1 MSEKRVK
8 AGIALTPKHLKLCDE
23 NLTRAGIRSR
33 NSFVER
39 AIEFYVNYLLTQ
51 ELPQL
56 HRDGFDTNRFETLC
70 KSLGTGQYKMAV
82 ELATV
87 ARLLSTILNTN
98 SEELRWI
105 REDSAQEVKNLE
117 PSRSAGSAKYRA
129 APSQSKTA
137 HEQAASRTGGRRRP
151 NHLIPSRSITATPT
165 AMGNRRKKT

>member
-23 NLTRAGIRSR
+23 NLTRAGVRSR

-70 KSLGTGQYKMAV
+70 KSLDRPVQDGGGAGHGGPSAV
-82 ELATV
+82 H
-87 ARLLSTILNTN
+87 N
-98 SEELRWI
+98 SEH
-105 REDSAQEVKNLE
+105 Q
-117 PSRSAGSAKYRA
+117 
-129 APSQSKTA
+129 Q
-137 HEQAASRTGGRRRP
+137 
-151 NHLIPSRSITATPT
+151 
-165 AMGNRRKKT
+165 

>member
-23 NLTRAGIRSR
+23 NLTRAGVRSR

-82 ELATV
+82 ELAV
-87 ARLLSTILNTN
+87 I
-98 SEELRWI
+98 
-105 REDSAQEVKNLE
+105 V
-117 PSRSAGSAKYRA
+117 
-129 APSQSKTA
+129 TA
-137 HEQAASRTGGRRRP
+137 
-151 NHLIPSRSITATPT
+151 
-165 AMGNRRKKT
+165 

>member
-105 REDSAQEVKNLE
+105 REDSAQEVKNL
-117 PSRSAGSAKYRA
+117 GSVPTFQKCWQR
-129 APSQSKTA
+129 QI
-137 HEQAASRTGGRRRP
+137 QGRP
-151 NHLIPSRSITATPT
+151 FTE
-165 AMGNRRKKT
+165 